1 MENNYNN
8 KNYVQ
13 RTAPNAAVEKRSFTN
28 FMATT
33 GNKLISSTI
42 TDPKRKTQFIANLMT
57 AISNNPTLQ
66 ECDQVSVV
74 AGALQAEALHFP
86 LNNSLGY
93 VYLVPFNDKK
103 AGIKKA
109 QFQIGYKGYIQLA
122 IRSGLYKDINVIEVK
137 EGELGNFNPLYG
149 QQYNWIEDYD
159 KRQKAKTIGY
169 VAMLELTNGFK
180 KEMFWKWEAMLDH
193 ADKYSQA
200 FNKDW
205 YLKLINGETIYDAK
219 GNVVPPYKLSSFWYS
234 SFDEMAKKT
243 MIRQLLSKWGIMSVE
258 MQEAYIKDQAE
269 MKADGTYDY
278 IDSTNGNGKS
288 KEYQN
293 DTSEQVSNKQQQQ
306 TASQEPPIDMEMVD
320 DTMPRESDFDY

>member
-1 MENNYNN
+1 MENNYSN

-103 AGIKKA
+103 RGC
-109 QFQIGYKGYIQLA
+109 
-122 IRSGLYKDINVIEVK
+122 RN
-137 EGELGNFNPLYG
+137 
-149 QQYNWIEDYD
+149 
-159 KRQKAKTIGY
+159 
-169 VAMLELTNGFK
+169 
-180 KEMFWKWEAMLDH
+180 
-193 ADKYSQA
+193 
-200 FNKDW
+200 
-205 YLKLINGETIYDAK
+205 
-219 GNVVPPYKLSSFWYS
+219 LS
-234 SFDEMAKKT
+234 
-243 MIRQLLSKWGIMSVE
+243 
-258 MQEAYIKDQAE
+258 
-269 MKADGTYDY
+269 
-278 IDSTNGNGKS
+278 
-288 KEYQN
+288 
-293 DTSEQVSNKQQQQ
+293 
-306 TASQEPPIDMEMVD
+306 
-320 DTMPRESDFDY
+320 

>member
-1 MENNYNN
+1 MENN

-13 RTAPNAAVEKRSFTN
+13 RTAPNGVVEKKSFTN

-66 ECDQVSVV
+66 ECEQVSVV

-93 VYLVPFNDKK
+93 VYLVPYNDKST
-103 AGIKKA
+103 GMKKA

-137 EGELGNFNPLYG
+137 EGELGSFNPLYG

-193 ADKYSQA
+193 ADKYSKA

-205 YLKLINGETIYDAK
+205 YLKLINGETIYDDK
-219 GNVVPPYKLSSFWYS
+219 GKVVPPYKLSSFWYS
-234 SFDEMAKKT
+234 SFDEMSKKT

-258 MQEAYIKDQAE
+258 LQEAYIKDQTE

-293 DTSEQVSNKQQQQ
+293 DTSEQVSNKQYQQ
-306 TASQEPPIDMEMVD
+306 TASQEPPMDMEEVE

>member
-1 MENNYNN
+1 MITKLAKDYSGLTDDELYNEV
-8 KNYVQ
+8 K
-13 RTAPNAAVEKRSFTN
+13 RNAGIAVGGVGTSLAGSLGAVEKRSFTN

-137 EGELGNFNPLYG
+137 EGELGNYDPLNG
-149 QQYNWIEDYD
+149 QTFNWINDYY
-159 KRQKAKTIGY
+159 KRRFASNAGY
-169 VAMLELTNGFK
+169 EV
-180 KEMFWKWEAMLDH
+180 
-193 ADKYSQA
+193 
-200 FNKDW
+200 
-205 YLKLINGETIYDAK
+205 
-219 GNVVPPYKLSSFWYS
+219 
-234 SFDEMAKKT
+234 
-243 MIRQLLSKWGIMSVE
+243 SVE
-258 MQEAYIKDQAE
+258 KE
-269 MKADGTYDY
+269 GTDY
-278 IDSTNGNGKS
+278 RLTLK
-288 KEYQN
+288 K
-293 DTSEQVSNKQQQQ
+293 
-306 TASQEPPIDMEMVD
+306 
-320 DTMPRESDFDY
+320 

>member
-1 MENNYNN
+1 M
-8 KNYVQ
+8 Q
-13 RTAPNAAVEKRSFTN
+13 RTTQNGVVEKKSFTN

-66 ECDQVSVV
+66 ECEQVSVV

-93 VYLVPFNDKK
+93 VYLVPYNDKNT
-103 AGIKKA
+103 GMKKA

-137 EGELGNFNPLYG
+137 EGELGSFNPLYG

-193 ADKYSQA
+193 ADKYSKA

-205 YLKLINGETIYDAK
+205 YLKLINGETIYDDK
-219 GNVVPPYKLSSFWYS
+219 GRVVPPNKLSSFWYS
-234 SFDEMAKKT
+234 SFDEMSKKT

-258 MQEAYIKDQAE
+258 LQEAYIKDQTE

-306 TASQEPPIDMEMVD
+306 TASQEPPIDMEEVE
-320 DTMPRESDFDY
+320 DTMPKESDFDY

>member
-1 MENNYNN
+1 MENRNNNYMQ
-8 KNYVQ
+8 KA
-13 RTAPNAAVEKRSFTN
+13 APNGVVEKKSFTN

-66 ECDQVSVV
+66 ECEQVSVV

-93 VYLVPFNDKK
+93 VYLVPYNDKNT
-103 AGIKKA
+103 GMKKA

-137 EGELGNFNPLYG
+137 EGELGSFNPLYG

-193 ADKYSQA
+193 ADKYSKA

-205 YLKLINGETIYDAK
+205 YLKLINGETIYDDK
-219 GNVVPPYKLSSFWYS
+219 GRVVPPYKLSSFWYS
-234 SFDEMAKKT
+234 SFDEMSKKT

-258 MQEAYIKDQAE
+258 LQEAYIKDQTE

-306 TASQEPPIDMEMVD
+306 TASQEPPMDMEEVE

>member
-13 RTAPNAAVEKRSFTN
+13 RTAPNAAVEKKSFTN

-66 ECDQVSVV
+66 ECEQVSVV
-74 AGALQAEALHFP
+74 AGSLQAEAVHVP

-137 EGELGNFNPLYG
+137 EGELGNYDPLNG
-149 QQYNWIEDYD
+149 QTFNWINDYY
-159 KRQKAKTIGY
+159 KRQEAKTIGY
-169 VAMLELTNGFK
+169 VGQLELTNGFK
-180 KEMFWKWEAMLDH
+180 KQIYFTFEAMLDH

-200 FNKDW
+200 FSKDT
-205 YLKLINGETIYDAK
+205 YLQVLNGTYRGDAW
-219 GNVVPPYKLSSFWYS
+219 KLSSFWYKN
-234 SFDEMAKKT
+234 FDEMAKKT
-243 MIRQLLSKWGIMSVE
+243 VLRQLLSKWGIMSVE
-258 MQEAYIKDQAE
+258 LQEAYIKDQTE

>member
-1 MENNYNN
+1 MENNYSN
-8 KNYVQ
+8 KNYIQ
-13 RTAPNAAVEKRSFTN
+13 RTAPNAAVEKKSFTN

-66 ECDQVSVV
+66 ECEQVSVV

-137 EGELGNFNPLYG
+137 EGELGNYDPLNG
-149 QQYNWIEDYD
+149 QTFNWINDYY
-159 KRQKAKTIGY
+159 KRQEAKTIGY
-169 VAMLELTNGFK
+169 VGQLELTNGFK
-180 KEMFWKWEAMLDH
+180 KQIYFTFEAMLDH

-200 FNKDW
+200 FSKDT
-205 YLKLINGETIYDAK
+205 YLQVLNGTYRGDAW
-219 GNVVPPYKLSSFWYS
+219 KLSSFWYKN
-234 SFDEMAKKT
+234 FDEMAKKT
-243 MIRQLLSKWGIMSVE
+243 VLRQLLSKWGIMSVE
-258 MQEAYIKDQAE
+258 LQEAYIKDQTE

-278 IDSTNGNGKS
+278 IDSTNGNDKS